1 MSNSINLAKHV
12 DTSAVTYDGPM
23 ANNYGGKF
31 AKVLHKGSWL
41 LVQTPKI
48 LCPFGI
54 NVYEDTDKKT
64 GEVLKK
70 AYSMDI
76 SFNGYAA
83 TDSGEVPK
91 PKVKELFDMIQGM
104 ETHLIKHATENS
116 FTWVDDEDAS
126 EAVCKALLRSGIKW
140 SKDKDTGRINKKYAP
155 RLKLTLPVYDDG
167 MAFKAYLDN
176 QDNPITDIDE
186 LVKVASGKCD
196 IVAIVKCDKVT
207 FNGGKYGY
215 KWTVQQLK
223 VYSSSS
229 GMSGYSFIEDSDDD
243 GDNDDANDSSPS
255 NIVQDSE
262 SDEVD
267 NAEND
272 DDSNNEDELDDP
284 VSDEEEEIEPHS
296 KKEQLFVGKRI
307 PQIIKY

>member
-1 MSNSINLAKHV
+1 M
-12 DTSAVTYDGPM
+12 
-23 ANNYGGKF
+23 
-31 AKVLHKGSWL
+31 
-41 LVQTPKI
+41 
-48 LCPFGI
+48 
-54 NVYEDTDKKT
+54 
-64 GEVLKK
+64 
-70 AYSMDI
+70 
-76 SFNGYAA
+76 
-83 TDSGEVPK
+83 
-91 PKVKELFDMIQGM
+91 
-104 ETHLIKHATENS
+104 
-116 FTWVDDEDAS
+116 
-126 EAVCKALLRSGIKW
+126 RSGIKW

-284 VSDEEEEIEPHS
+284 ASDEEEEIVEPPPPAPKPKRTVVRR
-296 KKEQLFVGKRI
+296 KKNTSNK
-307 PQIIKY
+307 